1 MIDNFE
7 PYFEKIAAIHDE
19 LFTVLKKMPFVK
31 KETQMFC
38 LQCNY
43 TEYVN
48 EDHDKGYAWYK
59 FCFDNDS
66 SKVFALGINVRRF
79 ENKNAEME
87 LIKKTVQNL
96 WPKNCKCTVELCGE
110 IDDVA
115 ALKREPYD
123 MVVSVHYWFNDSLI
137 DDGINDS
144 QYLKI
149 VYIGNGIEDKLTK

>member
-7 PYFEKIAAIHDE
+7 PYFEKIAGIHNE
-19 LFTVLKKMPFVK
+19 LFTVLKNMPFVK

-48 EDHDKGYAWYK
+48 EDHDKGYAWFK

-66 SKVFALGINVRRF
+66 SKVFALGINVLRF

-87 LIKKTVQNL
+87 LAWKELSDNQNVTLSLDLYAMGVLFFRRQLSKQTVCL
-96 WPKNCKCTVELCGE
+96 
-110 IDDVA
+110 
-115 ALKREPYD
+115 RY
-123 MVVSVHYWFNDSLI
+123 
-137 DDGINDS
+137 
-144 QYLKI
+144 
-149 VYIGNGIEDKLTK
+149 